1 MHSCAAICLVQH
13 YTRLRANTMQYT
25 AKLCL
30 YQFSSERTVHSA
42 AAIWRARQCTRLSSG
57 NWRLSP
63 PPVSSTLHTAP
74 ASRPPDRSFPAIFLT
89 SRFSIHSPQYFCRLE
104 LLDFSTCTIFFTS
117 VYIPCML
124 RRQKLLKPIYVC
136 CWSWTWEQPHYMEIH
151 IPQNCPT
158 WLNAEI
164 QIPNDGS
171 ATHHMA
177 VLHLQFG
184 YTCNW

>member
-1 MHSCAAICLVQH
+1 MTNMRYVWKRMFRKPNFQEKRCFRYNKSISRPFWSILSPICLHCTVHSCAAICLVQH
-13 YTRLRANTMQYT
+13 YTRLSANTMQYT

-89 SRFSIHSPQYFCRLE
+89 SRFSIHSPLYFCRLE
-104 LLDFSTCTIFFTS
+104 LLDFCRTHRVPTYPWYF
-117 VYIPCML
+117 
-124 RRQKLLKPIYVC
+124 LL
-136 CWSWTWEQPHYMEIH
+136 
-151 IPQNCPT
+151 
-158 WLNAEI
+158 LLLLL
-164 QIPNDGS
+164 GR
-171 ATHHMA
+171 
-177 VLHLQFG
+177 
-184 YTCNW
+184 